1 MCILSKQLPV
11 TLYNMYQFSVSK
23 NQTTREKIKI
33 ISSKFNNEIVRWY
46 LKSGFKNDLDEF
58 RPGFINEEEYLVFI
72 ECFEILEKHQ
82 TDIQNSDELLYN
94 FIIYYYLLVIV
105 ECYVLDYSYDLK
117 IFNNNNTQKWLYLFS
132 INGSIWVS
140 DIRRKLLN
148 FNTNKF
154 VTFHMLRFDPYENLN
169 NFAES

>member
-11 TLYNMYQFSVSK
+11 TLYNMSQFSVSK